1 MECNKDEA
9 IRAQTIAEK
18 KFKDRDF
25 AGAKKFALKAQALYP
40 PLEGISQMLSIF
52 DVHIAAENRVSGEVD
67 WYAVLGITP
76 TADDD
81 TVRKQ
86 YRKLALLL
94 HPDKNKSV
102 GADGAFKFISEAWSL
117 LSDKGKR
124 LAYNQRRSTIGLQ
137 PRVQTQPQRPYS
149 ASNSNGVGNSTN
161 RVPLQP
167 TTQRNYVPPPP
178 LRRPDAFWTICNH
191 CKMHYEYLRLY
202 LDSPL
207 RCPSCRSVFKAVEV
221 VPPVQSSYSP
231 SQQSDQNVR
240 NHTPIS
246 NTGRS
251 SVATENIRQGGSTGP
266 NSSKHTDFHW
276 SANPTMAGNVKADPF
291 VAAKTSNVYQQ
302 AKSTLKREYE
312 DSQCC
317 TLKEEASSKRRVL
330 NGDYLHFGDKS
341 SFQMH
346 TENSKNSKGNISGL
360 QGFVGSNSRPKS
372 TRELTPLENRKML
385 TEKALTE
392 IRKKQS
398 EWKSE
403 ALNMAAAKKKVGG
416 RREEEMKSATKFC
429 AVSSAQSNGMGK
441 SSTTKRDEDMKNLSG
456 NSADDGKSEDP
467 ELSMNVPDPDFH
479 DFDQDRTEM
488 SFEDNQIWAAYDDDD
503 GMPRFYAFVQKVISR
518 NPFKLR
524 FSWLASKYNSE
535 FGSMEWVSSGF
546 AKSCGELRIG
556 KYEVIKSLNSFSHKV
571 KWTKG
576 ARGVIQIVPQK
587 GDIWAL
593 YRNWSSDWNEHT
605 PDEVIHKYDMVEV
618 LDDYNEEKGVPVTPL
633 VKVPGFRTVFRP
645 HHSKIMTIPKE
656 EMFRF
661 SHQVPNYVLTG
672 QEGQNA
678 PKGCQELDP
687 AATPLEL
694 LQVIN
699 EVPAAE
705 THEHVDKEILLNAS
719 GISVI

>member
-18 KFKDRDF
+18 KFKDRDI
-25 AGAKKFALKAQALYP
+25 AGAKKFALKAQTLYP
-40 PLEGISQMLSIF
+40 PLEGISQMLSTF
-52 DVHIAAENRVSGEVD
+52 DIHIAAENRVSGEVD

-102 GADGAFKFISEAWSL
+102 GAEGAFKFISEAWSL

-137 PRVQTQPQRPYS
+137 QRAQTQPQRPYP

-167 TTQRNYVPPPP
+167 TTQRNSVPPRPF
-178 LRRPDAFWTICNH
+178 RRPDAFWTICNN
-191 CKMHYEYLRLY
+191 CKMQYEYLRVY
-202 LDSPL
+202 LDSFIC
-207 RCPSCRSVFKAVEV
+207 CPSCHIAFKAVEV
-221 VPPVQSSYSP
+221 VPPVDSSYSS
-231 SQQSDQNVR
+231 SQQPNLNQT
-240 NHTPIS
+240 NHAPIS

-251 SVATENIRQGGSTGP
+251 TAATENVRQGGSTGP
-266 NSSKHTDFHW
+266 NSSKHTNSHW
-276 SANPTMAGNVKADPF
+276 SANPAMAGTVKAESF
-291 VAAKTSNVYQQ
+291 FAARASNVYQQ
-302 AKSTLKREYE
+302 AKPILKREHEESQWSTLKGET
-312 DSQCC
+312 SF
-317 TLKEEASSKRRVL
+317 KRRVL
-330 NGDYLHFGDKS
+330 NSDDLQYGVKPP
-341 SFQMH
+341 FQMH
-346 TENSKNSKGNISGL
+346 SENSKNSKGNISGP
-360 QGFVGSNSRPKS
+360 QGFVGFYSGPKS
-372 TRELTPLENRKML
+372 TRELTPLESRKML
-385 TEKALTE
+385 TEKALKE

-403 ALNMAAAKKKVGG
+403 ALNMDAERVKE
-416 RREEEMKSATKFC
+416 RRQGMKSATKC
-429 AVSSAQSNGMGK
+429 GALSSAQSNGIGK
-441 SSTTKRDEDMKNLSG
+441 SSTTKRYDDTTKNLDG
-456 NSADDGKSEDP
+456 NSADDGKSEVP
-467 ELSMNVPDPDFH
+467 VLSMNVPDPDFH

-488 SFEDNQIWAAYDDDD
+488 SFEDHQIWAAYDDDD
-503 GMPRFYAFVQKVISR
+503 GMPRFYAFVQKVISH

-524 FSWLASKYNSE
+524 FSWLASKSNSE

-556 KYEVIKSLNSFSHKV
+556 KYEVSKSLNSFSHKV

-633 VKVPGFRTVFRP
+633 VKVAGFRTVFRP

-687 AATPLEL
+687 AATPIEL

-699 EVPAAE
+699 EVEVPAVE
-705 THEHVDKEILLNAS
+705 THGHANKEILLNAS

>member
-9 IRAQTIAEK
+9 IRAQMIADK
-18 KFKDRDF
+18 KFKDRDI
-25 AGAKKFALKAQALYP
+25 AGAKKFALKAQSLYP
-40 PLEGISQMLSIF
+40 SLEGISQMLSTF
-52 DVHIAAENRVSGEVD
+52 DVHIAAENRVNGEVD

-102 GADGAFKFISEAWSL
+102 GAEGAFKIISEAWSL
-117 LSDKGKR
+117 LSDRGKR

-137 PRVQTQPQRPYS
+137 QRVQTQPQRPYS
-149 ASNSNGVGNSTN
+149 APNSNGVGNSTN

-167 TTQRNYVPPPP
+167 TTQRNSVPPRPF
-178 LRRPDAFWTICNH
+178 RRPDAFWTICNY
-191 CKMHYEYLRLY
+191 CKMQYEYMREY
-202 LDSPL
+202 LDSSI
-207 RCPSCRSVFKAVEV
+207 RCPSCRCVFKAVEV
-221 VPPVQSSYSP
+221 VPPVQSPYASFQP
-231 SQQSDQNVR
+231 SNLDQR
-240 NHTPIS
+240 NHAPIS

-251 SVATENIRQGGSTGP
+251 TAATENVRGGSTGP
-266 NSSKHTDFHW
+266 NSSKHTNF
-276 SANPTMAGNVKADPF
+276 NPTVAGTVKADPLF
-291 VAAKTSNVYQQ
+291 AARASNVYQQ
-302 AKSTLKREYE
+302 AKPILKREHEESQCSTLKG
-312 DSQCC
+312 D
-317 TLKEEASSKRRVL
+317 TSSKRRVL
-330 NGDYLHFGDKS
+330 NSDDLHFGVKPP
-341 SFQMH
+341 FQMH
-346 TENSKNSKGNISGL
+346 SENSKNNKGNIAGL
-360 QGFVGSNSRPKS
+360 QGFVGFNSRPKS
-372 TRELTPLENRKML
+372 TRELTPFEIRKML
-385 TEKALTE
+385 AEKALTE

-403 ALNMAAAKKKVGG
+403 AHNMTAEKKKVED
-416 RREEEMKSATKFC
+416 RREGMKSATKCC
-429 AVSSAQSNGMGK
+429 ALSSAQSNGISK
-441 SSTTKRDEDMKNLSG
+441 SSTTKRYDDTTKNLGG
-456 NSADDGKSEDP
+456 NSDDDGKSEVP
-467 ELSMNVPDPDFH
+467 VLSMNVPDPDFH

-503 GMPRFYAFVQKVISR
+503 GMPRFYAFVQKVISH

-524 FSWLASKYNSE
+524 FSWLASKSNSE

-546 AKSCGELRIG
+546 AKSCGELRIV
-556 KYEVIKSLNSFSHKV
+556 KYEISKSLNLFSHKV

-593 YRNWSSDWNEHT
+593 YRNWSIDWNEHT

-633 VKVPGFRTVFRP
+633 VKVAGFRTVFRP
-645 HHSKIMTIPKE
+645 HHSEVMTIPKE

-672 QEGQNA
+672 QEGPNA

-699 EVPAAE
+699 EVEVPAVE
-705 THEHVDKEILLNAS
+705 NHGHVNEEILLNAS